1 MLTRTSTIRSKLA
14 VCAAAVALVAGIL
27 AAPAAAET
35 ERKRWLPNQD
45 PAARSGNVEQ
55 GGRQVNHRNDGY
67 DRGKPPVW
75 STQPGERG
83 RKRGQE
89 ARNFPQYP
97 PARGDR
103 DRRHES
109 RRKPPPPQH
118 ADRDRR
124 RSDDRRQDG
133 RRGPPPP
140 QQADR
145 DRRRG
150 NDRRHDGRRG
160 PPPPQYAERDHR
172 HSDGRRHK
180 HKGDTYNYY
189 YGYGG
194 NHGHAGRRH
203 DRRRDYRRNYYSYSF
218 YYTQPYPSVIYYPV
232 PYRTRSRG
240 AAQDYYGY
248 GQGGRTPACSDGY
261 SDGGRYVMGGSREP
275 GGMILGGIV
284 GAAIGSQVGGGKGR
298 LAAVGVGTLI
308 GALVGR
314 DIGRTMDEA
323 DRAYATGSFGHAMEY
338 APTCSTITWNNP
350 GSGSNGTVTPIQTYE
365 PEPGR
370 YCREFQ
376 QEVVIGGQIQDAYGT
391 ACRQPDGSWEI
402 VTE

>member
-1 MLTRTSTIRSKLA
+1 MPTHTSTIRSKLA
-14 VCAAAVALVAGIL
+14 VCVATVTLVAGVL

-35 ERKRWLPNQD
+35 KHKRWLPNHD
-45 PAARSGNVEQ
+45 PATSPGNVEQ
-55 GGRQVNHRNDGY
+55 GGRQVNRRDNGY

-75 STQPGERG
+75 LIQPGERG
-83 RKRGQE
+83 RKRGKE
-89 ARNFPQYP
+89 ARNYPQYP
-97 PARGDR
+97 PGQGNR
-103 DRRHES
+103 DRRQES
-109 RRKPPPPQH
+109 RRNPPPPNYADRDNRRQDSRRNPPPPQ
-118 ADRDRR
+118 R
-124 RSDDRRQDG
+124 
-133 RRGPPPP
+133 
-140 QQADR
+140 ADR

-150 NDRRHDGRRG
+150 DDRRHDGRRG
-160 PPPPQYAERDHR
+160 PPPPQYADRDHR
-172 HSDGRRHK
+172 HGDGRRHK
-180 HKGDTYNYY
+180 HKGNKRDYY
-189 YGYGG
+189 YGYSGG
-194 NHGHAGRRH
+194 HDHGRDRH
-203 DRRRDYRRNYYSYSF
+203 RRNHRHTRQYYSYSY
-218 YYTQPYPSVIYYPV
+218 YYTQPYPRVIYYPV
-232 PYRTRSRG
+232 PYYTQRRDAG
-240 AAQDYYGY
+240 QDYYARG
-248 GQGGRTPACSDGY
+248 GQTAACSDGY

-323 DRAYATGSFGHAMEY
+323 DRSYATGSFGHAMEY

>member
-14 VCAAAVALVAGIL
+14 VCAVAVALVAGVL

-55 GGRQVNHRNDGY
+55 GGRQVNHRNNGY

-75 STQPGERG
+75 SMQPGERG
-83 RKRGQE
+83 RKRGQQ
-89 ARNFPQYP
+89 ARNYPQYP
-97 PARGDR
+97 PGHGDR
-103 DRRHES
+103 GRRHES
-109 RRKPPPPQH
+109 RRNPPPPQH

-124 RSDDRRQDG
+124 RGDDRRHES
-133 RRGPPPP
+133 RRNPPPP
-140 QQADR
+140 QYVDR

-150 NDRRHDGRRG
+150 DGRRHDGRRS
-160 PPPPQYAERDHR
+160 PPPPQYAGRDHR
-172 HSDGRRHK
+172 HGDGRRHK

-189 YGYGG
+189 YSYGG
-194 NHGHAGRRH
+194 GHGHDRHRH

-218 YYTQPYPSVIYYPV
+218 YYTQPYPRVIYYPV

-240 AAQDYYGY
+240 PAQDYYSY
-248 GQGGRTPACSDGY
+248 GQTPACSDGY
-261 SDGGRYVMGGSREP
+261 SEGGRYVMGGSREP

-350 GSGSNGTVTPIQTYE
+350 GSGSNGRVTPIQTYE